1 MAYTHV
7 MESPMPHEEKD
18 IHTKVLYRAKS
29 ELPLDH
35 PISTFDE
42 LLNKQN
48 FKYRLRFFSQIEA
61 YMRRNCKKAI
71 LEEYVAL
78 YMQGI
83 YFGIH
88 LDDEKIPP
96 REFES
101 LLLP

>member
-7 MESPMPHEEKD
+7 LESPMPHEEKD

-61 YMRRNCKKAI
+61 YMRRNCKSHSWICAYT
-71 LEEYVAL
+71 E
-78 YMQGI
+78 GI

-88 LDDEKIPP
+88 LDEEKIPP